1 MPRLFSNFPDEPT
14 SAECQNAYI
23 ILSNAHESSGS
34 FLDIFNS
41 TRRAG
46 NARGTPTDEEQ
57 DLLRAMLLFAAA
69 GLDSMVKQL
78 VRDALPKVLVTNVG
92 ARAMLKG
99 FLARRL
105 KKGDETDY
113 DLMAEIIVD
122 DEPRDRVIQEL
133 VVDLTS
139 SSLQS
144 GEQLLRAASFF
155 DVPSNRISED
165 PRELKRIF
173 GVRNQIAHEMDVDF
187 GQPNRNRRPRARG
200 QLVDNT
206 NELFRVANNFLNE
219 VAAKCE

>member
-1 MPRLFSNFPDEPT
+1 
-14 SAECQNAYI
+14 
-23 ILSNAHESSGS
+23 
-34 FLDIFNS
+34 
-41 TRRAG
+41 
-46 NARGTPTDEEQ
+46 
-57 DLLRAMLLFAAA
+57 MLLFAASEL
-69 GLDSMVKQL
+69 GSMAKQL

-99 FLARRL
+99 FLTRRL

-144 GEQLLRAASFF
+144 GEQLLHAASFF
-155 DVPSNRISED
+155 DVPSSRISED
-165 PRELKRIF
+165 PRELKRIL
-173 GVRNQIAHEMDVDF
+173 GVRNQTAHEMDIDF

-200 QLVDNT
+200 QIIDNT
-206 NELFRVANNFLNE
+206 DELFRVANNFLNE